1 MSILHTEEKK
11 SLLSE
16 LLESDEEA
24 EKPPETPE
32 NLSEAS
38 DADDEEKVKDKTP
51 TVRSKFRRTLT
62 KLKVPVPAACVII
75 TVLDRL
81 CGIFWHTSQILSQL
95 PVPLYRK

>member
-1 MSILHTEEKK
+1 M
-11 SLLSE
+11 LSE
-16 LLESDEEA
+16 LLESDEEP

-62 KLKVPVPAACVII
+62 KLKVSVPAA
-75 TVLDRL
+75 
-81 CGIFWHTSQILSQL
+81 SLSQC
-95 PVPLYRK
+95 

>member
-1 MSILHTEEKK
+1 M
-11 SLLSE
+11 LSE
-16 LLESDEEA
+16 LLESDEEP

-38 DADDEEKVKDKTP
+38 EADDEEKVKDKTP

-62 KLKVPVPAACVII
+62 KLKVPVPACVII

-81 CGIFWHTSQILSQL
+81 GGIFWHTSQILSQL
-95 PVPLYRK
+95 LTTVQKVMRDDCSI